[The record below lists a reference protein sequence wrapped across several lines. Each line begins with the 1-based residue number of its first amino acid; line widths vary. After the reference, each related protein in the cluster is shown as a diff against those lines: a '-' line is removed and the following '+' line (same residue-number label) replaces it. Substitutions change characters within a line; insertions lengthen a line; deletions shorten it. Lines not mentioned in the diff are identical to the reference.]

1 MPPLSKNDIRHQGAY
16 ALADYVPFYF
26 TPFSPM
32 MLNINTGRGAVPRRP
47 NSEICILVKRRQ
59 AIEPTIGH
67 MKTDGLLAR
76 NWLKGSEGDAIHAV
90 LCDAGHNLRLIL
102 AHLRVLFLALI
113 VQTRFAGNPLRAAW
127 QAMTTILG
135 AAVRLPV
142 PARSG

>member
-1 MPPLSKNDIRHQGAY
+1 MPPFSKNDIRHQGAY

-90 LCDAGHNLRLIL
+90 LCGAGHNLRLLL
-102 AHLRVLFLALI
+102 AHLRVLFLTLI
-113 VQTRFAGNPLRAAW
+113 MLAGYARNSLRATW
-127 QAMTTILG
+127 QAMTTTLS

-142 PARSG
+142 PSRSG